1 MNVIHFKIQE
11 SAVEREYIEEKE
23 NSRIMYA
30 FSQKY
35 S

>member
-1 MNVIHFKIQE
+1 MYVTHFLIQE
-11 SAVEREYIEEKE
+11 NAVEWEYTEEKE
-23 NSRIMYA
+23 NSKLMYA

>member
-11 SAVEREYIEEKE
+11 HAVEWEYREEKE
-23 NSRIMYA
+23 NRKIMYA